1 MTLNGK
7 PNTTH
12 NLVYEESNR
21 GMTFVYQDTLKK
33 LINTTELTNYE
44 KEDHQIV
51 LGNKTLEYD
60 EIRENT
66 YVVLAL
72 KVKIINE
79 VVDSTLD
86 KEVKVKLYENNNVF
100 KEEKNLN
107 PTNQNYQFVCFLYKL
122 PEQTERLINLHLKIS
137 SRYKV
142 KIYDYELIDK
152 IENCEKYFVSGDEKT
167 ISLND
172 TYEMYYCKD
181 DEIIYFDG
189 FITKEDIIQN
199 IYNLYINYKTGTRD
213 FWYNDGRSYLPG
225 VMAIVIETTKQ
236 NYVTITH
243 EMKLDKVI
251 DTKGIK
257 LTKTIEYNQ
266 KTDDINND
274 VYKLKETTTTYYSVY
289 NITKINKKY
298 YNKRGCL
305 VRTETSDPT
314 YIKGETYTLNNLDQ
328 VIIKRLLTKDN
339 KTLQVESNL
348 IDENGLINESK
359 QYIEDSYETYSYTYD
374 EYNNL
379 LSTTNSENEVIN
391 HYSYDNNDELKIVH
405 NLTETQN
412 HENEQKCNVLS
423 YDEVTKQI
431 TKVEANN
438 IIYNFDYDEFER
450 VTTITKENNTNQI
463 LDTYQFEYNDLYGTT
478 IIKHNNIE
486 ISNVET
492 DDLERIIKQNDI
504 NFIYEDDAIGRLKEL
519 RSNNYKMKYAYRN
532 DEIINEELTNNDDET
547 LYEIRRTSCVAP
559 IDNTTYNINEST
571 FYVGNQYFLDKVRKT
586 ITLSDDYG
594 DKISTSLVYPKLK
607 NTDIT
612 SFQVEEVVKPYD
624 GVKKQVNASL
634 SYVTDNS
641 PLPRITTY
649 NTTHKYTYYTNNNK
663 TLTNFLR
670 EETYEAY
677 GLNNR
682 KKTTS
687 MAAYQYT
694 RTGLIKKITNET
706 SGFTAYTYDPS
717 FRLTKER
724 TESINSLIKEINYTY
739 DESNNILSKIINNGT
754 TTKTINYTYDPNDKD
769 KLLSYDN
776 KSITYDILG
785 RVIKYYKD
793 NKEYNVE
800 YYKQSLIKKITI
812 YQNEELEKV
821 IEYSYDPLGNLIKEE
836 VYEGTS
842 SLTLVRTYNFY
853 YDGQKLIREVL
864 TEGNEENV
872 IDYIYAESGLIG
884 IRENYQIYQCY
895 QNALKDIVA
904 IYDKGTKV
912 CTYNYTAYG
921 ETTIK
926 NEERNGIPLSRICER
941 SSIRYRGYQIDKETG
956 LYLLKTRCYN
966 SEWGRFITKDTID
979 YLEPD
984 KVYGLNLYA
993 YCMNDPMN
1001 YSDPSGCF
1009 PILAVILCG
1018 IALIGMGLT
1027 IGGVASDNN
1036 TLTAIGLGMVGT
1048 AALISGGIALGGAIA
1063 TGATLTGI
1071 IGGITATAGLGSLGF
1086 MSAEIQEATGN
1097 GNWIL
1102 DTTGMD
1108 DGLYNTLLLSTAAIA
1123 TLGTAASSVS
1133 SAFNIKTING
1143 IGKYGDYY
1151 GVRFQ
1156 TGAGKTRVLSFH
1168 THGHKVAKG
1177 IKSIKEWHW
1186 QLQKWNPMNNRTSG
1200 TIARWIWWSLKRM

>member
-1 MTLNGK
+1 M
-7 PNTTH
+7 
-12 NLVYEESNR
+12 
-21 GMTFVYQDTLKK
+21 
-33 LINTTELTNYE
+33 
-44 KEDHQIV
+44 
-51 LGNKTLEYD
+51 
-60 EIRENT
+60 
-66 YVVLAL
+66 
-72 KVKIINE
+72 
-79 VVDSTLD
+79 
-86 KEVKVKLYENNNVF
+86 
-100 KEEKNLN
+100 
-107 PTNQNYQFVCFLYKL
+107 
-122 PEQTERLINLHLKIS
+122 
-137 SRYKV
+137 
-142 KIYDYELIDK
+142 
-152 IENCEKYFVSGDEKT
+152 
-167 ISLND
+167 
-172 TYEMYYCKD
+172 
-181 DEIIYFDG
+181 
-189 FITKEDIIQN
+189 
-199 IYNLYINYKTGTRD
+199 
-213 FWYNDGRSYLPG
+213 
-225 VMAIVIETTKQ
+225 
-236 NYVTITH
+236 
-243 EMKLDKVI
+243 
-251 DTKGIK
+251 
-257 LTKTIEYNQ
+257 
-266 KTDDINND
+266 
-274 VYKLKETTTTYYSVY
+274 
-289 NITKINKKY
+289 
-298 YNKRGCL
+298 
-305 VRTETSDPT
+305 
-314 YIKGETYTLNNLDQ
+314 
-328 VIIKRLLTKDN
+328 IIKRLLTKDN

-478 IIKHNNIE
+478 IIKHNDIE

-492 DDLERIIKQNDI
+492 DDLERIIKQDDI

-532 DEIINEELTNNDDET
+532 DEIISEELTNNDDET
-547 LYEIRRTSCVAP
+547 LYEIRRTSGVAP
-559 IDNTTYNINEST
+559 VDNTTYNINEST

-612 SFQVEEVVKPYD
+612 SFQVEEVVKPYN

-677 GLNNR
+677 GLNNG

-769 KLLSYDN
+769 KLLKYDN
-776 KSITYDILG
+776 QAITYDILG

-793 NKEYNVE
+793 NKEYNIE

-812 YQNEELEKV
+812 YQNETLEKV

-836 VYEGTS
+836 VYKGTT

-864 TEGNEENV
+864 
-872 IDYIYAESGLIG
+872 
-884 IRENYQIYQCY
+884 
-895 QNALKDIVA
+895 
-904 IYDKGTKV
+904 
-912 CTYNYTAYG
+912 
-921 ETTIK
+921 
-926 NEERNGIPLSRICER
+926 
-941 SSIRYRGYQIDKETG
+941 
-956 LYLLKTRCYN
+956 
-966 SEWGRFITKDTID
+966 
-979 YLEPD
+979 
-984 KVYGLNLYA
+984 
-993 YCMNDPMN
+993 
-1001 YSDPSGCF
+1001 
-1009 PILAVILCG
+1009 
-1018 IALIGMGLT
+1018 
-1027 IGGVASDNN
+1027 
-1036 TLTAIGLGMVGT
+1036 
-1048 AALISGGIALGGAIA
+1048 
-1063 TGATLTGI
+1063 
-1071 IGGITATAGLGSLGF
+1071 
-1086 MSAEIQEATGN
+1086 
-1097 GNWIL
+1097 
-1102 DTTGMD
+1102 
-1108 DGLYNTLLLSTAAIA
+1108 
-1123 TLGTAASSVS
+1123 
-1133 SAFNIKTING
+1133 
-1143 IGKYGDYY
+1143 
-1151 GVRFQ
+1151 
-1156 TGAGKTRVLSFH
+1156 
-1168 THGHKVAKG
+1168 
-1177 IKSIKEWHW
+1177 
-1186 QLQKWNPMNNRTSG
+1186 
-1200 TIARWIWWSLKRM
+1200 